1 MRKSTWLTA
10 AFGTVL
16 LATPVL
22 AQMQQQ
28 YAPPG
33 RSDALN
39 EMERERRNAGPPSVP
54 MQNRDG
60 AVADDVDAR
69 GVQEWL
75 TQAKAAIG
83 RGNLGQ
89 ANEFLERA
97 ETRMLS
103 RSTVPSRAGEPM
115 ASPLLGSISGA
126 REALRN
132 RDRQGAM
139 RQIDVALRGG

>member
-16 LATPVL
+16 LATPAL
-22 AQMQQQ
+22 AQMQQ
-28 YAPPG
+28 YGAPR
-33 RSDALN
+33 RSDSLT
-39 EMERERRNAGPPSVP
+39 EIERERRNPGPPSVP
-54 MQNRDG
+54 LQNRDG

-69 GVQEWL
+69 NVHDWL
-75 TQAKAAIG
+75 MQAKSAIG

-103 RSTVPSRAGEPM
+103 RSTEPARAGEP
-115 ASPLLGSISGA
+115 AAGPRLSSISGA
-126 REALRN
+126 REALRK
-132 RDRQGAM
+132 RDRNEAM
-139 RQIDVALRGG
+139 RQIEMALRGA

>member
-16 LATPVL
+16 LATPAL
-22 AQMQQQ
+22 AQMQQ
-28 YAPPG
+28 YAAPG
-33 RSDALN
+33 LSDSLT
-39 EMERERRNAGPPSVP
+39 EMERQRRNPGPPSVP

-69 GVQEWL
+69 GVHDWL
-75 TQAKAAIG
+75 MQAKAAIG

-97 ETRMLS
+97 ETRLLS
-103 RSTVPSRAGEPM
+103 RSTDPSMAG
-115 ASPLLGSISGA
+115 SPAAGPRLNSISGA

-132 RDRQGAM
+132 RDRNGAM
-139 RQIDVALRGG
+139 QQIDMALRGA

>member
-16 LATPVL
+16 LATPAL
-22 AQMQQQ
+22 AQMQQ
-28 YAPPG
+28 YSTPG
-33 RSDALN
+33 RSDSLT
-39 EMERERRNAGPPSVP
+39 EMERQRRNPGPPSVP

-60 AVADDVDAR
+60 AIADDMDAR

-75 TQAKAAIG
+75 MQAKAAIG
-83 RGNLGQ
+83 RGQLGQ

-97 ETRMLS
+97 ETRLLS
-103 RSTVPSRAGEPM
+103 RSTDPAMAGSP
-115 ASPLLGSISGA
+115 ASGPRVASISGA

-132 RDRQGAM
+132 RDRNEAM
-139 RQIDVALRGG
+139 RQIEMALRGA